1 MERIA
6 WLPEKTQA
14 LVEATAAALDKA
26 LGRTLE
32 ATLLVGNAMNPARPD
47 RARNPEILAFT
58 EGGRAP
64 DLVQLS
70 RALHEP
76 MGKGARVRVLTHR
89 ELDRSCDVFALE
101 IAEWK
106 ARHLLVSGKD
116 VLSRLTVDPY
126 DLRHGLETELRGLS
140 RRIRNR
146 LLTGLATDGRRDD
159 PGDAVLVGYDRFL
172 VCGYHALV
180 LFGAVPPRDEMGIVK
195 AVGERLKIRHAEV
208 SVHLAALR
216 TGEVKVDSIRAFADL
231 VAMSEPLLDAVDAFE
246 TD

>member
-14 LVEATAAALDKA
+14 LIEETSTALEKA

-47 RARNPEILAFT
+47 RARGPEILAFT
-58 EGGRAP
+58 EGARAP

-70 RALHEP
+70 RSLHDP
-76 MGKGARVRVLTHR
+76 MMKGARVRVLTHR

-101 IAEWK
+101 ISEWK
-106 ARHLLVSGKD
+106 ARHLLLSGRD
-116 VLSRLTVDPY
+116 VLAKLTVDAY

-146 LLTGLATDGRRDD
+146 LLTALATDGRRDD
-159 PGDAVLVGYDRFL
+159 PADAVLVGYDRFL
-172 VCGYHALV
+172 VCSYHALV
-180 LFGAVPPRDEMGIVK
+180 LLGHTPPRDEPTLVK
-195 AVGERLKIRHAEV
+195 AVGDKLKVRYSEV
-208 SVHLAALR
+208 VVHLAALR
-216 TGEVKVDSIRAFADL
+216 SGEVKIDSIRAFSDL
-231 VAMSEPLLDAVDAFE
+231 VAMSEPLLEAVDAFE